1 MAAEH
6 DEALAPVSSREFRG
20 VYREHDDKYR
30 ARIWDPCRRALMCL
44 GSFRTAEEAARAF
57 DAAAVRLHGARAITN
72 FCQRTADGG
81 DADAPLLHVSCF
93 CVGKD
98 ATANDGD
105 APLPRVSC
113 CVDKDATADDGDA
126 PLLHVSCCMD
136 KDATADSCSGDDAGS
151 AKKKTEKAAARP
163 EACAPGWVVKKKKVA
178 VRSEAWTEFRGVHRR
193 PSGKYGAQIR
203 HSKGRAR
210 TWLGTFDTAEEAA
223 RAYDAA
229 AVELLGAKALTN
241 FRQPPMAAAAVDGE
255 ASPMDLSDFPELL
268 ALNLFSDTIAP
279 GAQLE
284 DIFTDLP
291 QPEFKPVR

>member
-6 DEALAPVSSREFRG
+6 DEAVAPVSSREFRG

-30 ARIWDPCRRALMCL
+30 ARIWDPCRRALMCVGTFL
-44 GSFRTAEEAARAF
+44 TAEEAARAF

-72 FCQRTADGG
+72 FRQRTADE
-81 DADAPLLHVSCF
+81 
-93 CVGKD
+93 
-98 ATANDGD
+98 
-105 APLPRVSC
+105 
-113 CVDKDATADDGDA
+113 GDA
-126 PLLHVSCCMD
+126 PLLHVSCCVD
-136 KDATADSCSGDDAGS
+136 KDDSYSGEDAGS
-151 AKKKTEKAAARP
+151 AKKEAAARP
-163 EACAPGWVVKKKKVA
+163 EACVPGWVVKKKKVA

-203 HSKGRAR
+203 HSKGKAR